1 MILPLRIYFLKM
13 KAKSTIDKT
22 KLANNTAFSVLLA
35 VSFMHLSNDT
45 LQSLIPAVYP
55 LLKDSLT
62 LNFSQIGYITLV
74 FQLASSIFQPVI
86 GWYTDKKPQPYSLP
100 IGMAFSMIGVIML
113 SLAHSFT
120 MVLIAVAFTGIGSS
134 VFHPEGSRLA
144 HMASGGKRGLAQ
156 SIFQVGGNFGSSLG
170 PLLAALLIAPYGQSN
185 IIWFAILAFVAIL
198 LMLRASLWYK
208 RNLYRLQ
215 AKPRTADTS
224 TPILPR
230 KKVIYALVILLILI
244 FSKYIYLAS
253 ISSYYTFYMI
263 HKFGV
268 NVQNSQY
275 LLFLYLFAAAVG
287 TFLGGP
293 IGDRIGRKYVI
304 WISILGVAPFT
315 LAMPHLNLLWTVIFS
330 VFIGFILSSAFS
342 AILVY
347 AQELMPGKVG
357 LIAGFFFGFA
367 FGVAGIGSALLGKL
381 ADQTSIEYVYFV
393 CSFLPLIG
401 LITVFLPDTK
411 KS

>member
-1 MILPLRIYFLKM
+1 MRIYFLKM
-13 KAKSTIDKT
+13 KTKNTIDKAT
-22 KLANNTAFSVLLA
+22 IANGTAFSVLLA

-45 LQSLIPAVYP
+45 LQSLIPAIYP
-55 LLKDSLT
+55 LLKGSLM
-62 LNFSQIGYITLV
+62 LNFSQIGLITLV
-74 FQLASSIFQPVI
+74 FQLSSSVFQPVI

-100 IGMAFSMIGVIML
+100 VGMTFSMIGVIML
-113 SLAHSFT
+113 SLAHTFP
-120 MVLIAVAFTGIGSS
+120 MVLMAVALTGIGSS
-134 VFHPEGSRLA
+134 IFHPEASRLA
-144 HMASGGKRGLAQ
+144 YMASGGKRGLAQ
-156 SIFQVGGNFGSSLG
+156 SIFQVGGNFGGSLG

-185 IIWFAILAFVAIL
+185 IIWFALLAFVAIL

-208 RNLYRLQ
+208 RNLYRL
-215 AKPRTADTS
+215 KPKPGKAGTETG
-224 TPILPR
+224 ILPR
-230 KKVIYALVILLILI
+230 KKIIFALVVLLILI

-268 NVQNSQY
+268 SVQQSQY

-381 ADQTSIEYVYFV
+381 ADQTSIEHVYFL

-401 LITVFLPDTK
+401 LITVFLPNTK
-411 KS
+411 NSTE

>member
-1 MILPLRIYFLKM
+1 LRIYFLKM
-13 KAKSTIDKT
+13 KTKNTIDKAT
-22 KLANNTAFSVLLA
+22 IANGTAFSVLLA

-45 LQSLIPAVYP
+45 LQSLIPAIYP
-55 LLKDSLT
+55 LLKGSLM
-62 LNFSQIGYITLV
+62 LNFSQIGLITLV
-74 FQLASSIFQPVI
+74 FQLSSSVFQPVI

-100 IGMAFSMIGVIML
+100 VGMTFSMIGVIML
-113 SLAHSFT
+113 SLAHTFP
-120 MVLIAVAFTGIGSS
+120 MVLMAVALTGIGSS
-134 VFHPEGSRLA
+134 IFHPEASRLA
-144 HMASGGKRGLAQ
+144 YMASGGKRGLAQ
-156 SIFQVGGNFGSSLG
+156 SIFQVGGNFGGSLG

-185 IIWFAILAFVAIL
+185 IIWFALLAFVAIL

-208 RNLYRLQ
+208 RNLYRL
-215 AKPRTADTS
+215 KPKPGKAGTETG
-224 TPILPR
+224 ILPR
-230 KKVIYALVILLILI
+230 KKIIFALVVLLILI

-268 NVQNSQY
+268 SVQQSQY

-381 ADQTSIEYVYFV
+381 ADQTSIEHVYFL

-401 LITVFLPDTK
+401 LITVFLPNTK
-411 KS
+411 NSTE

>member
-1 MILPLRIYFLKM
+1 MF
-13 KAKSTIDKT
+13 
-22 KLANNTAFSVLLA
+22 
-35 VSFMHLSNDT
+35 
-45 LQSLIPAVYP
+45 
-55 LLKDSLT
+55 
-62 LNFSQIGYITLV
+62 
-74 FQLASSIFQPVI
+74 
-86 GWYTDKKPQPYSLP
+86 
-100 IGMAFSMIGVIML
+100 
-113 SLAHSFT
+113 
-120 MVLIAVAFTGIGSS
+120 
-134 VFHPEGSRLA
+134 
-144 HMASGGKRGLAQ
+144 
-156 SIFQVGGNFGSSLG
+156 
-170 PLLAALLIAPYGQSN
+170 
-185 IIWFAILAFVAIL
+185 
-198 LMLRASLWYK
+198 
-208 RNLYRLQ
+208 
-215 AKPRTADTS
+215 
-224 TPILPR
+224 
-230 KKVIYALVILLILI
+230 ALVVLLILI

-268 NVQNSQY
+268 SVQQSQY

-315 LAMPHLNLLWTVIFS
+315 LAMPHLNLLWTVVFS

-381 ADQTSIEYVYFV
+381 ADQTSIEHVYFL

-401 LITVFLPDTK
+401 LITVFLPNTK
-411 KS
+411 NSTE

>member
-1 MILPLRIYFLKM
+1 MILPLHVYFLKM

-45 LQSLIPAVYP
+45 LQSLISAVYP
-55 LLKDSLT
+55 LLKESLT

-74 FQLASSIFQPVI
+74 FQLSSSIFQPVI

-100 IGMAFSMIGVIML
+100 IGMTFSMIGVIML
-113 SLAHSFT
+113 SLAHTFS
-120 MVLIAVAFTGIGSS
+120 MVLIAVALTGIGSS

-170 PLLAALLIAPYGQSN
+170 PLLAALLIAPYGQFN

-215 AKPRTADTS
+215 PKPRMVDTS
-224 TPILPR
+224 TSVLSR
-230 KKVIYALVILLILI
+230 KKIIHALVILLILI

-268 NVQNSQY
+268 SVQNSQY

-401 LITVFLPDTK
+401 LITVFLPNTK
-411 KS
+411 KN